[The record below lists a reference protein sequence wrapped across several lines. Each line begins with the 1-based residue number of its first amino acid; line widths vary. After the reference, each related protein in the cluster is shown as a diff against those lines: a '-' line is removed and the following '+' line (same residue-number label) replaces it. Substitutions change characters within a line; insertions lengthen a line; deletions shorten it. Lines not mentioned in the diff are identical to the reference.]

1 MMLLNPDHWQP
12 WIGPCISHILLI
24 ELYLNIHSS
33 YSTQISLGYH
43 IHCKYMHQIK
53 SLRRAKGNKNP
64 KYLACQNAQC
74 CCGDACKSIT
84 TLQPQ
89 AATVQWSL
97 SCHLPA
103 PFPPYTACAL
113 VLRPLPNIMLLPW
126 LTFLHRKVSGTS
138 WAAAGGGN
146 TVRQWYVCK
155 CSYRADFVPWQSLS
169 FNVIKIVP
177 AALTGQICSWVST
190 HYETGTQSWP
200 LHQLWGGFL
209 RRQLCIVALHTRVL
223 CLNTLRFQEHNYN
236 HSGYLSTR
244 MSNEMWGSQL
254 SASSSAWLIY
264 YSRLIVHYSPVS
276 LQCLS
281 TLKYC
286 TIQYLFSPKK
296 VQI

>member
-1 MMLLNPDHWQP
+1 MLLNPHHWQP

-126 LTFLHRKVSGTS
+126 LTFLHWKVSGTS

-177 AALTGQICSWVST
+177 AALLGKYVTEWVLTMKQAPKADLYISS
-190 HYETGTQSWP
+190 EVDFWGANFVL
-200 LHQLWGGFL
+200 LHCIQGFYAWTLWDF
-209 RRQLCIVALHTRVL
+209 RSITITIVAT
-223 CLNTLRFQEHNYN
+223 CLRGCPMRCGVHSYQHPPLPDWYITL
-236 HSGYLSTR
+236 GL
-244 MSNEMWGSQL
+244 
-254 SASSSAWLIY
+254 
-264 YSRLIVHYSPVS
+264 
-276 LQCLS
+276 
-281 TLKYC
+281 
-286 TIQYLFSPKK
+286 
-296 VQI
+296 